1 MVPPLLSGWIVPI
14 AAVTATSITVYK
26 FWIQRPSL
34 IVDAEVSDVV
44 RTAEGASLDLDLY
57 VANVGRDFAEDG
69 YVAFAPDGWSLDAT
83 PAAGQLSLTAF
94 DGWDGA
100 DGGTEQRQTFLDDIV
115 YRGTGFELCEG
126 RATLPGDGRYRL
138 VYTTACQSQR
148 PKTDHLDLVVD
159 GDEATV
165 ESG

>member
-14 AAVTATSITVYK
+14 AAVIATSITVYK
-26 FWIQRPSL
+26 FWIQQPSL

-44 RTAEGASLDLDLY
+44 RTGDGASLDLRLF

-69 YVAFAPDGWSLDAT
+69 YVAFAPEGWSLDAV
-83 PAAGQLSLTAF
+83 PVDGQLSLTAF
-94 DGWDGA
+94 EGGDGDTG
-100 DGGTEQRQTFLDDIV
+100 QRKTFLDDIV
-115 YRGTGFELCEG
+115 YQGTGFELCEG
-126 RATLPGDGRYRL
+126 RATVPGNGRYRL

-148 PKTDHLDLVVD
+148 PKTDHIDLVVD